1 MCDFIIFLLTAI
13 VDAIVSWLVA
23 RWLDDHFGK

>member
-1 MCDFIIFLLTAI
+1 MCELIQLALVAALEAVIG
-13 VDAIVSWLVA
+13 WLVC